1 MSRRFAILLGLVLTL
16 ALTNGYAQQGDL
28 IGFRGGYKALS
39 RLCEQRLAGASR
51 LLASGYSRG
60 YFASVSIPGGAD
72 TISDVAFLTATPP
85 ALAREITWALKGT
98 NGQWIRRATERK
110 LLVPIFF
117 CQNTPPNDS
126 LFSEL
131 LVTNNVGFSV
141 PQFPDQ
147 WPEAAE
153 GVWIHPLCPLISTGG
168 GGAPVA
174 AAPVPAAPAAAPV
187 VAAPATNA
195 PAVAAAPAQA
205 VPVAAAPVPAAPAAS
220 PVVAAPATNAP
231 TVAAAPAQA
240 APATAVPQAPPGYAY
255 TPQPPPGY
263 VLTKIEGP
271 AGPDTLSASGVF
283 KTRDDFQKGAVV
295 YGSTV
300 PMEEKGLLSWFPV
313 EYSAYGVVRVKGASK
328 DGNQEFSTGSIFG
341 FRSDNIAYVF
351 LKPLKQYLS
360 VLYNGSYFYLFMD
373 VRKEQGYNGAT
384 TLDGIFMYAKS
395 LDGPVREFT
404 RKAID
409 AEFGT
414 NPQMVADLQALR
426 KDLEKHSVSMGRG
439 DFEACRQLA
448 ANVLPKYQATK

>member
-16 ALTNGYAQQGDL
+16 AFTNGYAQQGDL

-60 YFASVSIPGGAD
+60 YFASISIPGGAD

-153 GVWIHPLCPLISTGG
+153 GVWIHPLCPLIQTGG
-168 GGAPVA
+168 SAGGAPPAAMPAASAPAVAAAPAPPAPAPVAPVAAPVA
-174 AAPVPAAPAAAPV
+174 AAPATNTPAVAAAPV
-187 VAAPATNA
+187 AAAPATNA
-195 PAVAAAPAQA
+195 PAVA
-205 VPVAAAPVPAAPAAS
+205 
-220 PVVAAPATNAP
+220 
-231 TVAAAPAQA
+231 A

-283 KTRDDFQKGAVV
+283 KTKADFEKGAVL

-313 EYSAYGVVRVKGASK
+313 EYSAYGVVRVKGSSK
-328 DGNQEFSTGSIFG
+328 DANQEFSTGSIFG

-360 VLYNGSYFYLFMD
+360 VLYNGSSFYLFMD

-404 RKAID
+404 RKAIES
-409 AEFGT
+409 EFGA

-426 KDLEKHSVSMGRG
+426 KDMEKHSVSMGRG

-448 ANVLPKYQATK
+448 ANVLPKYPATK